1 MINKKQLP
9 EYSLLFGFKILNSS
23 QSILAA
29 CFFIFCEVFVTP
41 FFGLDRNEQVA
52 GLFFIL
58 LINISI
64 IILIVNAFIRIPN
77 IGTRSILLFFP
88 FLIYIPFSI
97 NRIFIVFP
105 KLVFLFN

>member
-1 MINKKQLP
+1 MINKKQLS

-77 IGTRSILLFFP
+77 ISASSILLYLP

-97 NRIFIVFP
+97 NRIFIAFS
-105 KLVFLFN
+105 KLLFLFY